1 MCNDEK
7 KTEKLGIWMGPAL
20 ALELMRLAEAEQL
33 PVSTYVHRVL
43 LRHVFGHR
51 AATVQDGE
59 GPHRPDSGR

>member
-7 KTEKLGIWMGPAL
+7 KTEKLGVHMGPQL

-51 AATVQDGE
+51 AATLHSGE
-59 GPHRPDSGR
+59 GPLRPDSDR